1 MVPGVLVFWGANAVI
16 FCRNAG
22 TLCGSPLA
30 GVVSDL
36 VAPWSL
42 GRRVSDLVA
51 PWSLGRRC
59 C

>member
-1 MVPGVLVFWGANAVI
+1 MVAGVLVFWGANEVI
-16 FCRNAG
+16 SCRNTG
-22 TLCGSPLA
+22 TLSDSPLA

-42 GRRVSDLVA
+42 GH
-51 PWSLGRRC
+51 RC